1 MVFPTAPTYISSPP
15 NYYCGPSGGANTWTS
30 AQTYYTYAFE
40 ILLNFS
46 SLPTAGPQQYIL
58 QIGGNPYIFSSI
70 NYNSGIQFNFGTLG
84 GIATSILPLVNG
96 NWYHVVFS
104 YNGGT
109 LNSLYLNGALQG
121 LTASP
126 NLGSVTPSPSGNFC
140 LGNQSPGNSTY
151 SLLANVAMC
160 RFYSNA
166 LTAAQVY
173 QNLIQ
178 VVNKIPTNVYSLP
191 ANILGATNPY
201 LRILLHFDGTNLS
214 TTFTDG
220 SILMI
225 NGSNTGSGGTSIV
238 GNAAIITNPSGGT
251 VTTPKFG
258 TGCLGSKNGP
268 SGTTGFFG
276 VWFPSSLNYSFGTSN
291 FTIEFWFLSYSTQ
304 QAGASARIAS
314 NYTSGSFTTNCM
326 TINCPTSSTAMVLQI
341 FNIGS
346 CSCPAPAGGFGDTT
360 AWHHYAFVR
369 NGTSITGYTDGVAGT
384 PVTNSASFDGG
395 VAAPFILGCNPN
407 DNSGAGYG
415 GNGFM
420 DEFRLQIGV
429 ASYTANF
436 TPPTGP
442 FTN

>member
-1 MVFPTAPTYISSPP
+1 MYSYALEILVNFNPVAFTTGRLINLGNPAQAVIQVTAPSTSS
-15 NYYCGPSGGANTWTS
+15 GVTTL
-30 AQTYYTYAFE
+30 TF
-40 ILLNFS
+40 FS
-46 SLPTAGPQQYIL
+46 
-58 QIGGNPYIFSSI
+58 
-70 NYNSGIQFNFGTLG
+70 NYNSSSNTVGTLTLTSG
-84 GIATSILPLVNG
+84 TWYHIIATSTSSTASLFING
-96 NWYHVVFS
+96 AS
-104 YNGGT
+104 YPVQGTIGGT
-109 LNSLYLNGALQG
+109 ANQTSADWELGRVTPSDSTLNGA
-121 LTASP
+121 
-126 NLGSVTPSPSGNFC
+126 
-140 LGNQSPGNSTY
+140 
-151 SLLANVAMC
+151 ANVAMVRC
-160 RFYSNA
+160 YSNV
-166 LTAAQVY
+166 LTAPQVY

-178 VVNKIPTNVYSLP
+178 VVNKIPTNAYNLP

-238 GNAAIITNPSGGT
+238 GNAAIITTPSGGT

-304 QAGASARIAS
+304 QAGVSARIAS
-314 NYTSGSFTTNCM
+314 NYTSGSYTTNCM
-326 TINCPTSSTAMVLQI
+326 VINCPTSSAAMILQI

-384 PVTNSASFDGG
+384 PVTSSASFDGG
-395 VAAPFILGCNPN
+395 VAAPFILGCNPA

-415 GNGFM
+415 GNGFI